1 MAPGGHPGPFGPF
14 VHIQIDVI
22 QLPKCCGFEFVLV
35 IVDLFTKWVEAY
47 PCRRADAI
55 TVVKLLM
62 KDFVCWFGIPCRN
75 SSDQGT
81 HFTAE
86 VVKEMSIFA
95 NQGTP
100 QLSS

>member
-1 MAPGGHPGPFGPF
+1 MAPGGHPIPFGPF
-14 VHIQIDVI
+14 VHIQMDFV
-22 QLPKCCGFEFVLV
+22 QLPKCCGFEFILV

-47 PCRRADAI
+47 PCRKADAI

-62 KDFVCWFGIPCRN
+62 KDFICRFGIPCRI

-86 VVKEMSIFA
+86 VVK
-95 NQGTP
+95 
-100 QLSS
+100 